1 MGSSDIINREELK
14 ERLDN
19 DMELFVELVDVFVND
34 SDKLI
39 NNIDEAIS
47 KGDSESIGKT
57 AHTLKGAVSNFSA
70 VKAYESSLALEK
82 IGKSG
87 EIDKA
92 PGAFETVKKEIEILI
107 KALQEMKNDKA
118 L

>member
-1 MGSSDIINREELK
+1 MGINDIINRDELR

-19 DMELFVELVDVFVND
+19 DMELFIELVEIFVND
-34 SDKLI
+34 SAKLL
-39 NNIDEAIS
+39 NNIDEAI
-47 KGDSESIGKT
+47 KKEDSSSVGKT

-70 VKAYESSLALEK
+70 IKAYESALELEK
-82 IGKSG
+82 IGKNG

-92 PGAFETVKKEIEILI
+92 PVTFETLKKEVEILI
-107 KALQEMKNDKA
+107 QALEELKKEKE